1 MTCCPHTMWQT
12 AAIAHCR
19 AFLAN
24 VPCLPYSVRSGRRA
38 PTSEVGL
45 FVPPPPPTC
54 VVACC
59 DVSSR
64 SASDHATEAVHVVAV
79 CWCSRQRG
87 RAARSVQT
95 PHGSARRHVRRSSQN
110 PKIRVRFRELSERG
124 IIPNP
129 KIPSP
134 VPVSKG
140 AKRAPPRT
148 AKLL

>member
-1 MTCCPHTMWQT
+1 MTCCPHTMWGRQQRSLTVENSWQT
-12 AAIAHCR
+12 FYASRTVSGVGAERPLQRSVSLCR
-19 AFLAN
+19 
-24 VPCLPYSVRSGRRA
+24 RRRQHVWWHA
-38 PTSEVGL
+38 
-45 FVPPPPPTC
+45 
-54 VVACC
+54 

-64 SASDHATEAVHVVAV
+64 SARDHATEAVVAV
-79 CWCSRQRG
+79 CWSSRQRG

-124 IIPNP
+124 IIQNP
-129 KIPSP
+129 KIPNL

-140 AKRAPPRT
+140 AKRPPPRT